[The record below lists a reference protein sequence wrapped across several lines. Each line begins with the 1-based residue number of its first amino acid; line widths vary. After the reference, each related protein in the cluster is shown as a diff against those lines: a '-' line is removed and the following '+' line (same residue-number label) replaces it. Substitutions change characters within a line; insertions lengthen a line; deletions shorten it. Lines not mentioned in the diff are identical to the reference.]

1 MAKIKFM
8 TDSASDITAEYEKE
22 YDILVVPF
30 KVAMGDK
37 SYVSRVDF
45 DNEKFYEMID
55 NFDGIPVTSQITAF
69 EYKEIF
75 EKLYNEGYTDVI
87 NTTINSNGSATYNN
101 SIMAAEQFMEEHP
114 EAKGKFNIY
123 NLDSRS

>member
-22 YDILVVPF
+22 YDIMVVPF

-55 NFDGIPVTSQITAF
+55 SFDGIPATSQITVF

-75 EKLYNEGYTDVI
+75 ENLFNEGYT
-87 NTTINSNGSATYNN
+87 
-101 SIMAAEQFMEEHP
+101 
-114 EAKGKFNIY
+114 
-123 NLDSRS
+123 